1 MITLYK
7 KIKAWF
13 ILRRKL
19 KELKKGK
26 QIILLLLDHLES
38 LIHLNTKS

>member
-1 MITLYK
+1 MISLYK

-19 KELKKGK
+19 KELKKDK
-26 QIILLLLDHLES
+26 HRKP
-38 LIHLNTKS
+38 LIYP

>member
-13 ILRRKL
+13 MLRRKL

-26 QIILLLLDHLES
+26 HRKPFIYP
-38 LIHLNTKS
+38 

>member
-1 MITLYK
+1 MISLYK

-19 KELKKGK
+19 KELEKGK
-26 QIILLLLDHLES
+26 HRRPNIYP
-38 LIHLNTKS
+38 

>member
-13 ILRRKL
+13 MLRRKL
-19 KELKKGK
+19 KEIEKGK
-26 QIILLLLDHLES
+26 HRKP
-38 LIHLNTKS
+38 LIYP